1 MLIDVSVEYNRSI
14 DDVKIIKQNDQ
25 TPGDTITKPHKGLGL
40 EY

>member
-1 MLIDVSVEYNRSI
+1 MLIDVSLEYNI
-14 DDVKIIKQNDQ
+14 DDVKIMKQNDQ

>member
-1 MLIDVSVEYNRSI
+1 MLIDVSVEYNI

-25 TPGDTITKPHKGLGL
+25 TLGDTITKPHKGLGL

>member
-1 MLIDVSVEYNRSI
+1 MLIDVSVEYNI